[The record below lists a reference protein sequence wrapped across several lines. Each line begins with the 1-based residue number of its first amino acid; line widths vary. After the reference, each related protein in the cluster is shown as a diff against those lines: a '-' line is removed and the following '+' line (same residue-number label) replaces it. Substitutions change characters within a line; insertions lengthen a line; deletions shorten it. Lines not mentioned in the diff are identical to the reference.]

1 MLSEGFTSERHY
13 YNVFDVTDNNNFTSG
28 HLGLV
33 MKSLQ
38 GKVNIVRVRVCVCLS
53 IQVMLCNYI
62 HSEHKFILLQY
73 SLEQLNVIFSVHV
86 AIRVSW

>member
-38 GKVNIVRVRVCVCLS
+38 GKVNIVRVRVCV
-53 IQVMLCNYI
+53 
-62 HSEHKFILLQY
+62 
-73 SLEQLNVIFSVHV
+73 
-86 AIRVSW
+86 